1 MMAQQK
7 GFAVGCFVAGILAT
21 PIATLLAFMSAG
33 AGHGG
38 YEFARLFFPYSM
50 LLTLIADDTITIP
63 LIVLALA
70 QFSIYGLLLG
80 GTALVGRWPFWI
92 TLIGIGII
100 HFAAVAACFSGLLPN
115 FS

>member
-80 GTALVGRWPFWI
+80 GDCSRW
-92 TLIGIGII
+92 
-100 HFAAVAACFSGLLPN
+100 AVALLDNLNRYRHHSFCGCSGLL
-115 FS
+115 FRLTS